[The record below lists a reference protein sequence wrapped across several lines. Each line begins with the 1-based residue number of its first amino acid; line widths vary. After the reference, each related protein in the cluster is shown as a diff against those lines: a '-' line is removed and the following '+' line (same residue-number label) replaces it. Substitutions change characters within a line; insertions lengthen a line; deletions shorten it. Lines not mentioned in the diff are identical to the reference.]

1 MIPIR
6 PATPVG
12 IAPHPNRSPLAL
24 LGTCLYCFRV
34 LGTPRNRSEQEDLH
48 ARHQCPEKTQAQQPA
63 TPAPFN

>member
-6 PATPVG
+6 PATPIG
-12 IAPHPNRSPLAL
+12 IPHSERTPLTL

-34 LGTPRNRSEQEDLH
+34 LGSPRNRREQTELEAKH
-48 ARHQCPEKTQAQQPA
+48 TCPEKQQAKLPA

>member
-12 IAPHPNRSPLAL
+12 IAPHSERTHFTL

-34 LGTPRNRSEQEDLH
+34 LGSARNRSEQLELEAKH
-48 ARHQCPEKTQAQQPA
+48 ACPEKLQAQQPA
-63 TPAPFN
+63 TPTPFN